1 MGHDLRM
8 ARRTALLLK
17 GVNVGGKNKLPMA
30 ELRAALTAAPG
41 WSAVETYLQSGNV
54 VASAPEGDAASALHE
69 LIAARFGLDVEVF
82 AWSGK
87 EIADVVADNPFPART
102 GEPKL
107 LHVAFLQSAPPEDWF
122 ATAGLV
128 HDGDEL
134 ALGRRHIYLS
144 YRDNS
149 RDSPLAKVMRNSR
162 LSFTARNWTTV
173 VKLAELTG

>member
-1 MGHDLRM
+1 M

-30 ELRAALTAAPG
+30 ELRAALSGAPD
-41 WSAVETYLQSGNV
+41 WSEVETYLQSGNL
-54 VASAPEGDAASALHE
+54 VAVTPKGDAAGALGE

-82 AWSGK
+82 AFSGK
-87 EIADVVADNPFPART
+87 EIADVVSGNPFPGKAD
-102 GEPKL
+102 EPKL
-107 LHVAFLQSAPPEDWF
+107 LHVAFLQAAPPKEWF
-122 ATAGLV
+122 ARAGLV

-149 RDSPLAKVMRNSR
+149 RDSPLAKVLRNAKI
-162 LSFTARNWTTV
+162 SFTARNWTTV
-173 VKLAELTG
+173 LKLAELTA